1 MFKEVC
7 PTVHWPARTVS
18 AGPESAPQ
26 EAEPGGGVSPS
37 NFRVSSTPIFVSR
50 ATRLRIHVT
59 QIPSHSPMTNP
70 IAAGDPVVAVDGLT
84 FSYGSG
90 EVLHGISF
98 AVRPGEVVGLLGPN
112 GAGKSTTI
120 RILTG
125 ILAPGGGS
133 VRVAGCAMPEE
144 ATEAKK
150 RLGYVPEAAG
160 LFESLTAEEYLELVG
175 RLQEVPEDR
184 LQARIDRFLT
194 QFGLAEDRVASL
206 DTYSKGM
213 RQKVLL
219 SAALLHN
226 PDLLLLDEP
235 LSGLDVNAGIMVRD
249 LVAALAAEG
258 KAVLYSS
265 HVLDVVERVCDRAL
279 ILHEGQVIA
288 DGSLD
293 ALRAS
298 AERGSLEDVFRQLTG
313 TEGTASGAAE
323 IVAGLRP

>member
-1 MFKEVC
+1 
-7 PTVHWPARTVS
+7 
-18 AGPESAPQ
+18 
-26 EAEPGGGVSPS
+26 
-37 NFRVSSTPIFVSR
+37 
-50 ATRLRIHVT
+50 
-59 QIPSHSPMTNP
+59 MTNP

-90 EVLHGISF
+90 DVLHGLSF

-120 RILTG
+120 KILTG
-125 ILAPGGGS
+125 ILAPDGGS
-133 VRVAGCAMPEE
+133 VRVAGCGMPDE
-144 ATEAKK
+144 ATDAKK
-150 RLGYVPEAAG
+150 RIGYVPEAAG
-160 LFESLTAEEYLELVG
+160 LFESLTAEEFLELVG

-184 LQARIDRFLT
+184 LQRRIDRFLE

-235 LSGLDVNAGIMVRD
+235 LSGLDVNAGILVRD
-249 LVAALAAEG
+249 LIAALAADG

-279 ILHEGQVIA
+279 IIDDGHLIA

-293 ALRAS
+293 SLKAS
-298 AERGSLEDVFRQLTG
+298 AARGSLEDVFRQLTG
-313 TEGTASGAAE
+313 SEDAATGVAE